1 MKAATRLFGEI
12 EIDESKIITFED
24 GIIGFPDMKK
34 FTVIFDEEKEGRPS
48 ISWLQSMDEPEI
60 AFPVMDPLFVC
71 ETYNPSVEEELLK
84 NLGTIKEDNLYVLVT
99 VTVPQDIK
107 ELAVNLK
114 APIVINTDTRK
125 ASQII
130 VEDDLPVRY
139 RIYEILEEAKKK
151 AGEYD
156 AGINKKKG
164 RIPCCQ

>member
-34 FTVIFDEEKEGRPS
+34 FTLIFDEEKEGRPS

-71 ETYNPSVEEELLK
+71 ETYNPSMEEELLK

-99 VTVPQDIK
+99 VTVPQNIK

-151 AGEYD
+151 AGE
-156 AGINKKKG
+156 
-164 RIPCCQ
+164 

>member
-24 GIIGFPDMKK
+24 GIIGFPDMTK
-34 FTVIFDEEKEGRPS
+34 FTLIFDEEKEGRPS

-71 ETYNPSVEEELLK
+71 ETYNPSVEDELLK

-99 VTVPQDIK
+99 VTVPQNIK

-151 AGEYD
+151 AGE
-156 AGINKKKG
+156 
-164 RIPCCQ
+164 

>member
-1 MKAATRLFGEI
+1 MKAITRLFGEI

-34 FTVIFDEEKEGRPS
+34 FTLIFDEEKEGRPS

-99 VTVPQDIK
+99 VTVPQNIK

-151 AGEYD
+151 AGE
-156 AGINKKKG
+156 
-164 RIPCCQ
+164 

>member
-34 FTVIFDEEKEGRPS
+34 FTLIFEEKEGRPS

-71 ETYNPSVEEELLK
+71 ETYNPSVEDELLK

-99 VTVPQDIK
+99 VTVPQNIK

-151 AGEYD
+151 AGE
-156 AGINKKKG
+156 
-164 RIPCCQ
+164 

>member
-34 FTVIFDEEKEGRPS
+34 FTLILDEEKEGRPS
-48 ISWLQSMDEPEI
+48 ISRLQSMDEPEI

-71 ETYNPSVEEELLK
+71 ETYNPSVEDELLK

-99 VTVPQDIK
+99 VTVPQNIK

-151 AGEYD
+151 AGE
-156 AGINKKKG
+156 
-164 RIPCCQ
+164 

>member
-34 FTVIFDEEKEGRPS
+34 FTLIFDEEKEGRPS

-71 ETYNPSVEEELLK
+71 ETYNPSVEDELLK

-99 VTVPQDIK
+99 VTVPQNIK
-107 ELAVNLK
+107 ELAVHLQ

-151 AGEYD
+151 AGE
-156 AGINKKKG
+156 
-164 RIPCCQ
+164 

>member
-34 FTVIFDEEKEGRPS
+34 FTLIFDEEKEGRPS

-71 ETYNPSVEEELLK
+71 ETYNPSVEDELLK
-84 NLGTIKEDNLYVLVT
+84 DLGTIKEDNLYVLVT
-99 VTVPQDIK
+99 VTVPQNIK

-151 AGEYD
+151 AGE
-156 AGINKKKG
+156 
-164 RIPCCQ
+164 

>member
-34 FTVIFDEEKEGRPS
+34 FTLIFDEEKEGRPS

-60 AFPVMDPLFVC
+60 AFPVIDPLFVC
-71 ETYNPSVEEELLK
+71 ETYNPSVEDELLK

-151 AGEYD
+151 AGE
-156 AGINKKKG
+156 
-164 RIPCCQ
+164 

>member
-34 FTVIFDEEKEGRPS
+34 FTLIFDEEKEGRTS
-48 ISWLQSMDEPEI
+48 ISWLQSMDEPEV

-71 ETYNPSVEEELLK
+71 ETYNPSVEDELLK

-139 RIYEILEEAKKK
+139 KIYDILEEAKK
-151 AGEYD
+151 AGE
-156 AGINKKKG
+156 
-164 RIPCCQ
+164 

>member
-24 GIIGFPDMKK
+24 GIIGFSDMKK
-34 FTVIFDEEKEGRPS
+34 FTLIFDEEKEGRPS

-71 ETYNPSVEEELLK
+71 ETYNPSVEDELLK

-99 VTVPQDIK
+99 VTVPQNIK

-151 AGEYD
+151 AGE
-156 AGINKKKG
+156 
-164 RIPCCQ
+164 

>member
-34 FTVIFDEEKEGRPS
+34 FTLIFDEEKEGRPS

-71 ETYNPSVEEELLK
+71 ETYNPSVEDELLK

-99 VTVPQDIK
+99 VTVPQNIK

-130 VEDDLPVRY
+130 GTVNARQPASLA
-139 RIYEILEEAKKK
+139 IYGFDTGLV
-151 AGEYD
+151 
-156 AGINKKKG
+156 
-164 RIPCCQ
+164 

>member
-34 FTVIFDEEKEGRPS
+34 FTLIFDEEKEGRPS

-99 VTVPQDIK
+99 VTVPQNIK

-139 RIYEILEEAKKK
+139 RIYEILEEAQ
-151 AGEYD
+151 Y
-156 AGINKKKG
+156 
-164 RIPCCQ
+164 

>member
-24 GIIGFPDMKK
+24 GLIGFPDMKK
-34 FTVIFDEEKEGRPS
+34 FTLIFDEEKEGRPS

-71 ETYNPSVEEELLK
+71 ETYNPSVEDELLK

-99 VTVPQDIK
+99 VTVPQNIK

-151 AGEYD
+151 AGE
-156 AGINKKKG
+156 
-164 RIPCCQ
+164 

>member
-34 FTVIFDEEKEGRPS
+34 FTLIFDEEKEGRPS

-71 ETYNPSVEEELLK
+71 ETYNPSVEDELLK

-99 VTVPQDIK
+99 VTVPQNIK

-139 RIYEILEEAKKK
+139 RIYKILEEAKKK
-151 AGEYD
+151 AGE
-156 AGINKKKG
+156 
-164 RIPCCQ
+164 

>member
-12 EIDESKIITFED
+12 EIEESKIITFED

-34 FTVIFDEEKEGRPS
+34 FTLIFDEEKEDRPS

-99 VTVPQDIK
+99 VTVPQNIK

-151 AGEYD
+151 AGE
-156 AGINKKKG
+156 
-164 RIPCCQ
+164 

>member
-34 FTVIFDEEKEGRPS
+34 FTLIFDEEKEGRPS

-71 ETYNPSVEEELLK
+71 ETYNPSVEDELLK

-99 VTVPQDIK
+99 VTVPRNIK

-151 AGEYD
+151 AGE
-156 AGINKKKG
+156 
-164 RIPCCQ
+164 

>member
-34 FTVIFDEEKEGRPS
+34 FTLIFDEEKEGRPS

-71 ETYNPSVEEELLK
+71 ETYNPSVEEELL
-84 NLGTIKEDNLYVLVT
+84 NVLVT
-99 VTVPQDIK
+99 VTVPQNIK

-151 AGEYD
+151 AGE
-156 AGINKKKG
+156 
-164 RIPCCQ
+164 

>member
-34 FTVIFDEEKEGRPS
+34 FTLIFDKEKEGRPS

-60 AFPVMDPLFVC
+60 AFPVMDPLFIC
-71 ETYNPSVEEELLK
+71 EAYNPSVEDELLK

-99 VTVPQDIK
+99 VTVPQNIK

-151 AGEYD
+151 AGE
-156 AGINKKKG
+156 
-164 RIPCCQ
+164 

>member
-12 EIDESKIITFED
+12 EIEESKIITFED

-34 FTVIFDEEKEGRPS
+34 FTLIFDEEKEDRPS

-71 ETYNPSVEEELLK
+71 ETYNPSVEDELLK

-151 AGEYD
+151 AGE
-156 AGINKKKG
+156 
-164 RIPCCQ
+164 

>member
-34 FTVIFDEEKEGRPS
+34 FTLIFDEEKEGRPS

-71 ETYNPSVEEELLK
+71 ETYNPSVEDELLK

-114 APIVINTDTRK
+114 APIVINTDTGK

-151 AGEYD
+151 AGE
-156 AGINKKKG
+156 
-164 RIPCCQ
+164 

>member
-34 FTVIFDEEKEGRPS
+34 FTLIFDEEKEGRPS

-84 NLGTIKEDNLYVLVT
+84 NLGT
-99 VTVPQDIK
+99 VPQNIK

-151 AGEYD
+151 AGE
-156 AGINKKKG
+156 
-164 RIPCCQ
+164 

>member
-34 FTVIFDEEKEGRPS
+34 FTLIFDEEKEGRPS

-71 ETYNPSVEEELLK
+71 ETYNPSVEDELLK

-99 VTVPQDIK
+99 VTVPQNIK

-139 RIYEILEEAKKK
+139 RIYDILEEAKKK
-151 AGEYD
+151 AGE
-156 AGINKKKG
+156 
-164 RIPCCQ
+164 

>member
-12 EIDESKIITFED
+12 EIDERKIITFED

-34 FTVIFDEEKEGRPS
+34 FTLIFDEEKEGRPS

-99 VTVPQDIK
+99 VTVPQNIK

-151 AGEYD
+151 AGE
-156 AGINKKKG
+156 
-164 RIPCCQ
+164 

>member
-34 FTVIFDEEKEGRPS
+34 FTLIFDEEKEGRPS

-99 VTVPQDIK
+99 VTVPQNIK

-130 VEDDLPVRY
+130 VEDDLPVKY

-151 AGEYD
+151 AGE
-156 AGINKKKG
+156 
-164 RIPCCQ
+164 

>member
-34 FTVIFDEEKEGRPS
+34 FTLIFDEEKEDRQS

-71 ETYNPSVEEELLK
+71 ETYNPSVEDELLK

-99 VTVPQDIK
+99 VTVPQNIK

-151 AGEYD
+151 AGE
-156 AGINKKKG
+156 
-164 RIPCCQ
+164 

>member
-34 FTVIFDEEKEGRPS
+34 FTLIFDEEKEGKPS
-48 ISWLQSMDEPEI
+48 ISWLQSMDEPEV
-60 AFPVMDPLFVC
+60 AFPIMDPLLVC
-71 ETYNPSVEEELLK
+71 ETYNPSVEDELLK

-139 RIYEILEEAKKK
+139 KIYDILEEAKKK
-151 AGEYD
+151 AGE
-156 AGINKKKG
+156 
-164 RIPCCQ
+164 